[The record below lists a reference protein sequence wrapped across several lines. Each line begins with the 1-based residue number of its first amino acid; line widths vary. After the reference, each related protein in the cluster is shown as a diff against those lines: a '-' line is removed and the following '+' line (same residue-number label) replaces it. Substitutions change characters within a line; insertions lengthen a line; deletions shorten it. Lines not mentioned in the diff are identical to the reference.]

1 MVALF
6 PLRARLLALTAPLLL
21 AAGCAS
27 IPSDRGQGELRLLL
41 AARER
46 AAADLSGRHDPDALA
61 AALRQPLGPDDA
73 VALAWRE
80 SPRVHA
86 ALAELGLAGA
96 DLFESGRLRNPTL
109 SASRIGGGDGK
120 TTVAISAV
128 VSDLL
133 TLPARGRIGAARWQG
148 AIAMAG
154 RTLLE
159 EAAHTRAD
167 WYRYV
172 AAIQIAQLR
181 AAAAEAAVVSAE
193 LADRLHAAG
202 NLSQLQLA
210 QAQAAAT
217 RARAEATQARV
228 QRLERRMA
236 LAERLGLAGRSNA
249 WQTLTALPLPP
260 ETPIDLAS
268 LLAQAH
274 AQRPDLAAA
283 RLALAAERDGA
294 ELARRFAWLGEVEL
308 GYEREREDGRRESG
322 PTLALELPLFQQGQA
337 GRARGQALHALA
349 QSRLQ
354 QHELALERQVR
365 TGSARLQ
372 GLATIVGEYR
382 RSLLPQHATV
392 FEREQ
397 ERYNFML
404 IGAFELIQARRA
416 QFDAHQ
422 AYLEA
427 IRDWWLARVELQLA
441 VAGPLPG
448 DDAVLQPAPGLDQL
462 LAPAAGGH
470 DQHRHHAPGPAAAEA
485 APDADPHRHHRAPA
499 AAAPESDRH
508 RDHRPPPA
516 ADPDSDPHRQ
526 HRMPAAVD
534 DARTPVPAAE
544 DESP

>member
-1 MVALF
+1 MTALWN
-6 PLRARLLALTAPLLL
+6 PRALALAAAL
-21 AAGCAS
+21 AAGGCAS
-27 IPSDRGQGELRLLL
+27 LPADRGQGELAGLL
-41 AARER
+41 ASRDR
-46 AAADLSGRHDPDALA
+46 AAADLAGRDDPATLA
-61 AALRQPLGPDDA
+61 ARLRQPLGPDQA

-86 ALAELGLAGA
+86 ALAELGLASA
-96 DLFESGRLRNPTL
+96 DLFESGRLRNPSL
-109 SASRIGGGDGK
+109 SASRIGGSDGK

-133 TLPARGRIGAARWQG
+133 TLPARGRIGAARWQA
-148 AIAMAG
+148 AIALAG
-154 RTLLE
+154 RALLE

-167 WYRYV
+167 WFGYV

-181 AAAAEAAVVSAE
+181 DAAAEAEAVAAE
-193 LADRLHAAG
+193 LAARMHAAG
-202 NLSQLQLA
+202 NISQLQLA

-217 RARAEATQARV
+217 LARADATQARV
-228 QRLERRMA
+228 QRFERRMA

-249 WQTLTALPLPP
+249 WRTPSALPLPP
-260 ETPIDLAS
+260 EATMALADL
-268 LLAQAH
+268 LEQAR

-283 RLALAAERDGA
+283 RLALAAERDGD
-294 ELARRFAWLGEVEL
+294 ELARRFGWLGEVEL
-308 GYEREREDGRRESG
+308 GYEREREDGSRESG

-337 GRARGQALHALA
+337 GRARARALHELA
-349 QSRLQ
+349 QARLA
-354 QHELALERQVR
+354 QHELAVERQVR
-365 TGSARLQ
+365 TGSARLD
-372 GLATIVGEYR
+372 GLGEVVREYR
-382 RSLLPQHATV
+382 QALLPQRATV

-448 DDAVLQPAPGLDQL
+448 DDAVLQPAPGLEQL

-470 DQHRHHAPGPAAAEA
+470 DHHGGDPDPTAPPAATPAG
-485 APDADPHRHHRAPA
+485 ADPHRHHRPA
-499 AAAPESDRH
+499 DTS
-508 RDHRPPPA
+508 PPTD
-516 ADPDSDPHRQ
+516 AD
-526 HRMPAAVD
+526 A
-534 DARTPVPAAE
+534 
-544 DESP
+544 SP